1 MKIEIKELSFDDVV
15 AFLADGVVQC
25 QFLEVDTEKSKY
37 TEYKTGEKYLGPEE
51 VCFEDVLASVLM
63 DGQPIY
69 LKDLEDDDGA
79 EYVLTLEKMKA
90 GLVLLFEKEQQS
102 FISIIE
108 ETYDYSDLDYWLQY
122 SLFDERVWG

>member
-15 AFLADGVVQC
+15 FFLADGVAQC

-37 TEYKTGEKYLGPEE
+37 SEYTGEKYLGPEE

-69 LKDLEDDDGA
+69 IKDLEDDT

-90 GLVLLFEKEQQS
+90 GLALLFEQENQS

-108 ETYDYSDLDYWLQY
+108 ETYDYSDLDYWMQY
-122 SLFDERVWG
+122 SLFGERVWG

>member
-37 TEYKTGEKYLGPEE
+37 SEYKTGEKYLGPEE

-69 LKDLEDDDGA
+69 LKDLEDDA